1 MKRIVRF
8 LVSAEEFLIWSLT
21 LQMVLLTFVQVV
33 LRYAFHSALSW
44 AEELLRVEVVLVTF
58 MGAALG
64 VKYGSHI
71 GVDVVHKL
79 SPPKVRAVLAVVVH
93 LLTGAFC
100 LLLFYLSLQTMLKVG
115 ASGQMTPALRIPK
128 YFLYLPI
135 PLGTLI
141 IGVRSALQIGV
152 LMVKR
157 PLVHGEEDTK
167 R

>member
-1 MKRIVRF
+1 MKKIVRF
-8 LVSAEEFLIWSLT
+8 LVSAEEFLIWGVT

-44 AEELLRVEVVLVTF
+44 GEELLRVEVVLVTF

-71 GVDVVHKL
+71 GVDVVRKF
-79 SPPKVRAVLAVVVH
+79 SPPRVRAVLAIVVH
-93 LLTGAFC
+93 LLTGAFS

-115 ASGQMTPALRIPK
+115 SSGQLTPALRIPK

-135 PLGTLI
+135 PIGTLI
-141 IGVRSALQIGV
+141 IGVRSAMQICV
-152 LMVKR
+152 LLVKR
-157 PLVHGEEDTK
+157 PLVQGGEDTE

>member
-1 MKRIVRF
+1 MKKIVRF
-8 LVSAEEFLIWSLT
+8 LVSAEEFLIWGLT

-44 AEELLRVEVVLVTF
+44 AEELLRAEVVLVTF

-71 GVDVVHKL
+71 GVDVVHKF
-79 SPPKVRAVLAVVVH
+79 SPPKVRAVLTVVAH

-115 ASGQMTPALRIPK
+115 ASGQLTPALRISK
-128 YFLYLPI
+128 YVLYLPI
-135 PLGTLI
+135 PVGSLI

-152 LMVKR
+152 LLVKR
-157 PLVHGEEDTK
+157 PPAQKGENTE